1 MKIVNRRNFFNKS
14 TKFLASLGLITISAP
29 LMANSGIDEKIFIHH
44 VFFWLKDAQNT
55 EVRKKFE
62 DALHELVTIETIR
75 TKHIGTPASTRRG
88 VVESTYT
95 YSLMLTFKDKVD
107 HDSYQSHPVHDKFRT
122 YKDLWSKLVIYDS
135 VDI

>member
-1 MKIVNRRNFFNKS
+1 MKIVSRRKFFDKS
-14 TKFLASLGLITISAP
+14 IKFLASLGLISISSP
-29 LMANSGIDEKIFIHH
+29 IMANTGIDEKTFIHH
-44 VFFWLKDAQNT
+44 VFFWLKDAENP

-62 DALHELVTIETIR
+62 DAVHELVTIETIR
-75 TKHIGTPASTRRG
+75 IKHIGTPASTRREI
-88 VVESTYT
+88 VDSTYT
-95 YSLMLTFKDKVD
+95 YSLMLTFKDKAD